1 MLAGTILCL
10 IFNFVLVIYWGLTE
24 HSTQALSLGRGAPA
38 GQVSTRVLEAV
49 KLSLPWAKPVCHAS
63 HAGLLVPL

>member
-38 GQVSTRVLEAV
+38 GQVSSRREGG
-49 KLSLPWAKPVCHAS
+49 KGCK
-63 HAGLLVPL
+63 GLL